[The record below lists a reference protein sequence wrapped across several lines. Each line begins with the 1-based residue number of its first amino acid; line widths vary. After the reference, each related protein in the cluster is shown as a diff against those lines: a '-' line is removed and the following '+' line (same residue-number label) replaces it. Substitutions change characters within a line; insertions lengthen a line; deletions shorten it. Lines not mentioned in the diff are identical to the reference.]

1 MPEYGPICHS
11 WGFRMDLTPL
21 ARRPPAPPSEP
32 APRRKPPAEVP
43 VSQRE
48 VFGENLRLARE
59 QQDILQKDLAAS
71 VSISRA
77 YLSQIE
83 SGVRNTNLDLASA
96 LAAAVGKSI
105 DELLEPPRRFPSTR

>member
-1 MPEYGPICHS
+1 
-11 WGFRMDLTPL
+11 MDLTPL
-21 ARRPPAPPSEP
+21 ARRPPASIAEP
-32 APRRKPPAEVP
+32 APRRKPSAEVP
-43 VSQRE
+43 ASQRE

-105 DELLEPPRRFPSTR
+105 DELLKPPRKPPSRR